1 MAVPP
6 AATGPATRGRA
17 RPVQAIVLTLLSTAA
32 LVLAARA
39 ALLAFDPVLDGS
51 GALLWLSLLPLLLL
65 LGVLFGLSGK
75 LLFTS
80 WTGYWLLWALFYAN
94 DEKLEHLSRSLRP
107 GDFSALPT
115 FIGSPGL
122 FLPYL
127 EGGEGGLWLAA
138 GAVLLGLL
146 LLVFEPRSLR
156 MWWPLR
162 LGVAVVCGLAF
173 VSLVRDPQWSDRFAD
188 LYDEDFHL
196 WAPEPGMQAH
206 GLVAGLLRLSW
217 AAHVGHAKPDAAV
230 VQRFVADNAVTLAQR
245 RERSIPARL
254 PDLVVVQSESLF
266 DPSDLRGV
274 EPGDSL
280 QNFRALAKK
289 GLSGRLQVPT
299 FAGGT
304 IRTEFELLS
313 GYPLDA
319 FPAVEYPYLGIAL
332 HTPTA
337 LPVALSRFGYETSV
351 VHPFQREFWNRE
363 DALRVL
369 GFHSMHFYDEFYT
382 APTHGWYVTDAAL
395 FDRILTMLPDEEDA
409 PPRLLFAITM
419 ENHGPWGTERPIP
432 ADTLAAQPVPDG
444 LSDKAQ
450 LELRN
455 YLALLDSG
463 DRALAPFAEAL
474 LARSRP
480 TLLLVYGDHLPDL
493 GATYREL
500 GFDNDDKPW
509 KQTVPYLLVGNV
521 GYPEARLDSESEF
534 LASLLLDALQ
544 VPYDG
549 YFAINAAARDNLA
562 FGNLGPE
569 AVDYVRH
576 VLRSAAQLDYDVGGM
591 QLDDTS
597 AAAP

>member
-1 MAVPP
+1 MADPP
-6 AATGPATRGRA
+6 AQTGPATRGRA
-17 RPVQAIVLTLLSTAA
+17 RPVRAALLTLLSSVA

-39 ALLAFDPVLDGS
+39 ALLSFDPVLDGS
-51 GALLWLSLLPLLLL
+51 GALLWLSLLPLLLV

-75 LLFTS
+75 LLFTA
-80 WTGYWLLWALFYAN
+80 WTGYWVLWALFFGNA
-94 DEKLEHLSRSLRP
+94 EKLEHLSRSLRP

-115 FIGSPGL
+115 FLGSPGL

-127 EGGEGGLWLAA
+127 DGGGSGLWWAG
-138 GAVLLGLL
+138 GAVLLGLV
-146 LLVFEPRSLR
+146 LLVVEPRSLR
-156 MWWPLR
+156 LWWPLR
-162 LGVAVVCGLAF
+162 LGMAVACGLAL
-173 VSLVRDPQWSDRFAD
+173 VSLVRDPQWHDRFAH
-188 LYDEDFHL
+188 LYDDEFHL

-217 AAHVGHAKPDAAV
+217 AAHVGHAEPDTGA
-230 VQRFVADNAVTLAQR
+230 VQRFIDDNAVTLAQR
-245 RERSIPARL
+245 AARPVPARL

-266 DPSDLRGV
+266 DPADLRGITP
-274 EPGDSL
+274 EDSL
-280 QNFRALAKK
+280 PQFRALAKK

-337 LPVALSRFGYETSV
+337 LPVALARFGYEASA

-369 GFHSMHFYDEFYT
+369 GFDAMHFYDEFLT
-382 APTHGWYVTDAAL
+382 APTHGWYVTDGAL
-395 FDRILTMLPDEEDA
+395 FDRILDMLPTDDDT
-409 PPRLLFAITM
+409 PPQLVFAITM
-419 ENHGPWGTERPIP
+419 ENHGPWSTERPIP
-432 ADTLAAQPVPDG
+432 ADTLAAQPIPDG
-444 LSDKAQ
+444 LSDEAQ
-450 LELRN
+450 RELRN

-463 DRALAPFAEAL
+463 DRALGPFAEAL
-474 LARSRP
+474 LARTRP

-493 GATYREL
+493 GATYEEL

-521 GYPEARLDSESEF
+521 GYPQAHLDSESEF

-549 YFAINAAARDNLA
+549 YFALNAAARDNLA
-562 FGNLGPE
+562 FGNLGPD

-576 VLRSAAQLDYDVGGM
+576 VLRSAAQHDYDVGGM
-591 QLDDTS
+591 VLEPT